1 MGSTVLLSLK
11 DTTSNIKFIFWF
23 SWRKSLIF
31 FTKFPFVLISLTCD
45 PFDLI
50 ASLVSLSNDLIFKF
64 IDLRFKSLSPRIELV
79 ITSPFLTIN
88 LSSSKSGDTKT

>member
-11 DTTSNIKFIFWF
+11 ETTSNLNLIFLF
-23 SWRKSLIF
+23 SLRKSLIF
-31 FTKFPFVLISLTCD
+31 FTKFLLVLISLTCD

-50 ASLVSLSNDLIFKF
+50 SSLVSLSNDLICKS

-79 ITSPFLTIN
+79 ITYPFFTIN
-88 LSSSKSGDTKT
+88 LFSNKSGDTKT